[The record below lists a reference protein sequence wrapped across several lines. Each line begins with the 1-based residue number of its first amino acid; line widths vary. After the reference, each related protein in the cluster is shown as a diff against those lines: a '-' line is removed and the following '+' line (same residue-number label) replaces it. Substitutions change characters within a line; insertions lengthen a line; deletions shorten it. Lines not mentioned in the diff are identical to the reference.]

1 MDEMR
6 YSRALFLPGPIAPA
20 THLGITL
27 QRHVVV
33 AGLRYAL
40 YHLGFPL
47 PERPPVK
54 IVQLRLYLDVEALRE
69 HLGDHAG
76 AAEVVGAL
84 CDPCGSLT
92 ADEQT
97 GEVAAAAVF
106 HRLRLATLRR
116 RRPRHLA
123 ETVGSESPWTVFR
136 SGVTRWLD
144 LLNDAFLTEVLTSRS
159 RRRRRGEGKPVEATL
174 PREAWRF
181 RSDRDCR
188 LDCLGPADLFASS
201 WSLDHVC
208 RDLALDRTAEEP
220 IAKRDNSRGLFRETY
235 REMLSQLRVAYL
247 ALADTAHERGV
258 LDHPDDAFFIP
269 FDLASDLAGPERPG
283 WLEEAVESNRREHQS
298 YLAAA
303 PPSDLLDSANPVV
316 SGLERREEQG
326 WNCLL
331 PIL

>member
-1 MDEMR
+1 METIR
-6 YSRALFLPGPIAPA
+6 YSRALFLPGPIAPS

-33 AGLRYAL
+33 SGLRYVL

-47 PERPPVK
+47 PERPPIK
-54 IVQLRLYLDVEALRE
+54 IVQLRLYLDAEALGE

-84 CDPCGSLT
+84 CDPRGSLAT
-92 ADEQT
+92 DEQT

-106 HRLRLATLRR
+106 HRLRLATVRR
-116 RRPRHLA
+116 RRPRLLA
-123 ETVGSESPWTVFR
+123 ETVDGESAWTIFR
-136 SGVTRWLD
+136 TGVTRWLD
-144 LLNDAFLTEVLTSRS
+144 LLNDAFLTEMLTSRS
-159 RRRRRGEGKPVEATL
+159 RRRRRGEDKPVEATL

-181 RSDRDCR
+181 RSGRGCR

-201 WSLDHVC
+201 WSLDHAC
-208 RDLALDRTAEEP
+208 RELARDRTVEEP
-220 IAKRDNSRGLFRETY
+220 VARRDNSRGLFREAY

-269 FDLASDLAGPERPG
+269 FDLASDLSGPQRPQ

-298 YLAAA
+298 YLETA
-303 PPSDLLDSANPVV
+303 PPTDMLDSANPVV
-316 SGLERREEQG
+316 SRLEKREEQA